1 MLLKKRSRRLRLNS
15 LFLAISRDDFEMIIA
30 KYLGKDENSHP
41 VYAGWVDAELAD
53 VEALV
58 ASLEPDDIQSMFPG
72 MNSSGIGKVGE
83 KGRLVVRVR
92 IDPKRAE
99 ERVTDCIEHVHGSKG
114 VRGNISGGIW
124 DTSISEEIII
134 ELLEQILEMVRLG
147 VHERE

>member
-1 MLLKKRSRRLRLNS
+1 
-15 LFLAISRDDFEMIIA
+15 MIIA
-30 KYLGKDENSHP
+30 KYLGKDEYGLP

-58 ASLEPDDIQSMFPG
+58 VSLEPDVIHRMFPG
-72 MNSSGIGKVGE
+72 VRLSGIGKVG
-83 KGRLVVRVR
+83 KNGRLVVRVT

-99 ERVTDCIEHVHGSKG
+99 EKVTECIEDVRGSKEA
-114 VRGNISGGIW
+114 RGASGSGGMVR

-134 ELLEQILEMVRLG
+134 ELLEQILEMVRLR